1 MLFKTCMTLYLLWNT
16 KEKYTA
22 PCFPYYSNELWLKLS
37 NFKKDEKKHHKMT
50 KAFTGMMIWIR
61 HYCNCHNVPRK
72 ANALVN
78 FCHGTRVI
86 FLLSCELAEL
96 NMIRE
101 KVWASQNN
109 SKTTNWNKSFF
120 FYHPLWLHVT
130 TNLQNYNC
138 GLIHEKITP
147 MSRIFLMN
155 RSKRIKSQISVQ
167 YKRYTCTLRK
177 YDFFSYVWGQQFIF

>member
-1 MLFKTCMTLYLLWNT
+1 MFSILFKWMMT
-16 KEKYTA
+16 EA
-22 PCFPYYSNELWLKLS
+22 LKLQKRWK
-37 NFKKDEKKHHKMT
+37 NHHKMT
-50 KAFTGMMIWIR
+50 KAFNGMMIWIR

-109 SKTTNWNKSFF
+109 SKTTNKSFF

-138 GLIHEKITP
+138 GLIHEQMTP

-155 RSKRIKSQISVQ
+155 RSKRIKPQISVQ
-167 YKRYTCTLRK
+167 YKKYTCTLRK
-177 YDFFSYVWGQQFIF
+177 CFFFICVGSAIFFKEINSIRDFLTPNL